1 MSDDNEKEVLHPLEI
16 ILLSFLIF
24 PLVSFQF
31 LTDPDLEIS
40 IVAGLFELNLFV
52 KIHPLV
58 DFPVNICILVM
69 SKGSCSLS

>member
-16 ILLSFLIF
+16 ILLSFLVF

-40 IVAGLFELNLFV
+40 IVVGLFELNLFDE
-52 KIHPLV
+52 IHTPL
-58 DFPVNICILVM
+58 I
-69 SKGSCSLS
+69 SL